1 MNRIDMSAKLLNQPF
16 EPITFFNH
24 IEEATI
30 TNTEIQ
36 VLKQIDR
43 LHALAFC
50 NVANP
55 DISLK
60 ILKIGIIRNTH
71 HISLKLSKD
80 IIEYLDATL
89 LKR

>member
-1 MNRIDMSAKLLNQPF
+1 MSTKPLNRPF

-30 TNTEIQ
+30 TDNEIQ

-89 LKR
+89 LKG